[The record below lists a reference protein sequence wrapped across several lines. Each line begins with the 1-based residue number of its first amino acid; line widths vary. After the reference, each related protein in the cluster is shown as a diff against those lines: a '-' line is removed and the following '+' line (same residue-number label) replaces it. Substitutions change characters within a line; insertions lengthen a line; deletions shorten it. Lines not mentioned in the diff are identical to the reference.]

1 VREYNMTPSP
11 HLTVCPLLASKKHF
25 ILQKSAALILP
36 HIGKEWNF
44 DDKSSDSD
52 NDGVATIAVKGSS
65 SSSSKSLFPNLNKR
79 KHTCLMI
86 KESKRKVKSKSS
98 PPKHVSSDDEL
109 YSSDEKDK
117 DEDAL
122 LNAMSKNPKTM
133 IKGLLSAVGIRDE
146 LLDQQEKL
154 FVQKKENNQELKK
167 LLKLEKEKMR
177 SLTKNLRKTRRL
189 SLISRAQVVFFKIY
203 MMSYKRLIKI
213 LKYNLL
219 LFGQAPLNLQTIM
232 KLTQVK

>member
-1 VREYNMTPSP
+1 MMTRRRRRRKRGA
-11 HLTVCPLLASKKHF
+11 TKK
-25 ILQKSAALILP
+25 ISITRRKNYGEA

-44 DDKSSDSD
+44 DDESSHSD
-52 NDGVATIAVKGSS
+52 NDGGHAVKDFS

-79 KHTCLMI
+79 KHTCLMT

-109 YSSDEKDK
+109 DSSDEKDK

-167 LLKLEKEKMR
+167 LLKLKKEKMR

-189 SLISRAQVVFFKIY
+189 YLISRAQVVFFKIY
-203 MMSYKRLIKI
+203 IMSCKRLIKI

-219 LFGQAPLNLQTIM
+219 LFGQAPPNLQTIM
-232 KLTQVK
+232 KLSQVK

>member
-1 VREYNMTPSP
+1 MSIGKKMMTRRRRRKRGA
-11 HLTVCPLLASKKHF
+11 TKK
-25 ILQKSAALILP
+25 ISITRRKNYGEA

-44 DDKSSDSD
+44 DDESSHSD

-79 KHTCLMI
+79 KYTCLMT

-109 YSSDEKDK
+109 DSSDEKDK

-167 LLKLEKEKMR
+167 LLKLEKEKNEKFDQEF
-177 SLTKNLRKTRRL
+177 T
-189 SLISRAQVVFFKIY
+189 
-203 MMSYKRLIKI
+203 
-213 LKYNLL
+213 
-219 LFGQAPLNLQTIM
+219 
-232 KLTQVK
+232 